1 MTISYSLSPK
11 LSLYFYYMTLSE
23 KKVALLEMC
32 PKEAAEKGCISIKGA
47 PVGQWQQD
55 RVVVGGKN
63 KFDCS
68 IVREYR
74 RKKKDRGTRSISS
87 VIKDNGLISK
97 AAPNFLS

>member
-1 MTISYSLSPK
+1 MA
-11 LSLYFYYMTLSE
+11 LSE
-23 KKVALLEMC
+23 KKVAFLEMC
-32 PKEAAEKGCISIKGA
+32 PKEAAEKGCISIGA
-47 PVGQWQQD
+47 PVGHGRRQD
-55 RVVVGGKN
+55 RIVVGGKN

>member
-1 MTISYSLSPK
+1 MA
-11 LSLYFYYMTLSE
+11 LSE

-32 PKEAAEKGCISIKGA
+32 PKEAAEKGCISIGA
-47 PVGQWQQD
+47 VGRGRQQD

-74 RKKKDRGTRSISS
+74 RKKKDRGTKSISS
-87 VIKDNGLISK
+87 AINKNG
-97 AAPNFLS
+97 